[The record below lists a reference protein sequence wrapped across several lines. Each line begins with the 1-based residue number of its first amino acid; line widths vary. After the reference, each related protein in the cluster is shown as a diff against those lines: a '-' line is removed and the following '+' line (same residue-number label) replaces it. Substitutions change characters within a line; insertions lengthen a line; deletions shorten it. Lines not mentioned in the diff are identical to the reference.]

1 MSVSPADAAPAAR
14 AAGGPRVVLVGP
26 MGSGK
31 STVGALLA
39 ERLGVPYRDTDA
51 DIVAAEGRA
60 IADLF
65 VDEGE
70 PYFRE
75 RERAAVRDAVAAHT
89 GVLSLGG
96 GAILDEGTRAL
107 LRGLP
112 VVYLSM
118 DVEEAVRRVG
128 LNTARPLLAVNP
140 RKQWRELME
149 ARRHL
154 YEEVARAVVATDDRT
169 PEEVAEAVLDAL
181 ELKTATP
188 GGRPPGPRPEDAMTS
203 KVTRIHVDGTA
214 GTEPYEVLVGRQLL
228 GELGGLIG
236 GAVKRVAVIHPEA
249 LAETGDALRQD
260 LADQG
265 YEAVAV
271 QVPNAEEAKTAE
283 VAAYCWKALGQSGFT
298 RTDVIVGVGGGAT
311 TDLAGFVAASWL
323 RGVRW
328 IAVPTTVLGMVD
340 AAVGGK
346 TGINTAE
353 GKNLVGAFHPPAGV
367 LCDLAALDSLP
378 VHDYVSG
385 LAEIIKAGFI
395 ADPAILDLIEA
406 DPEAARTPAGPH
418 TAELIE
424 RSIRVKAEVVSGD
437 LKESGRR
444 EILNYGHTLAHAIEK
459 NERYKWRHGAA
470 VAVGM
475 HFAAE
480 LGRLAGR
487 LDDATA
493 DRHRTVLE
501 SVGLP
506 LSYRYDQWPKLLET
520 MKVDKKSRGDLL
532 RFIVLDGLA
541 KPTVLEGPDPAVLLA
556 AYGEVAD

>member
-1 MSVSPADAAPAAR
+1 MS
-14 AAGGPRVVLVGP
+14 
-26 MGSGK
+26 
-31 STVGALLA
+31 
-39 ERLGVPYRDTDA
+39 
-51 DIVAAEGRA
+51 
-60 IADLF
+60 
-65 VDEGE
+65 
-70 PYFRE
+70 
-75 RERAAVRDAVAAHT
+75 
-89 GVLSLGG
+89 
-96 GAILDEGTRAL
+96 
-107 LRGLP
+107 
-112 VVYLSM
+112 
-118 DVEEAVRRVG
+118 EA
-128 LNTARPLLAVNP
+128 
-140 RKQWRELME
+140 
-149 ARRHL
+149 
-154 YEEVARAVVATDDRT
+154 
-169 PEEVAEAVLDAL
+169 
-181 ELKTATP
+181 
-188 GGRPPGPRPEDAMTS
+188 
-203 KVTRIHVDGTA
+203 VTRIQVGGTA
-214 GTEPYEVLVGRQLL
+214 GTDPYEVLVGRQLL

-236 GAVKRVAVIHPEA
+236 DKAQRVAIIHPEA
-249 LAETGDALRQD
+249 LAETGEALRAD
-260 LADQG
+260 LAGQG
-265 YEAVAV
+265 FEAVAI

-311 TDLAGFVAASWL
+311 TDLAGFVAATWL

-328 IAVPTTVLGMVD
+328 IAVPTTVLAMVD

-353 GKNLVGAFHPPAGV
+353 GKNLVGSFHPPAGV

-378 VHDYVSG
+378 VNDFVSG

-395 ADPAILDLIEA
+395 ADPVILELIES

-424 RSIRVKAEVVSGD
+424 RSIKVKAEVVSGD
-437 LKESGRR
+437 LKESGLR

-493 DRHRTVLE
+493 DRHRTILE

-506 LSYRYDQWPKLLET
+506 LSYRYDQWPKLLEN
-520 MKVDKKSRGDLL
+520 MKVDKKSRGSLL

-556 AYGEVAD
+556 AYGEVGSSPNGPLVGPICPPLMGTPQLPRPFTQRRPGKVPFGGASPMPFRLWGRAGGSARQRQSPARDGVAPDAARSGGSAAAAPPAGARTGRRLVVGRTAQDTRADPPVRRP

>member
-1 MSVSPADAAPAAR
+1 MS
-14 AAGGPRVVLVGP
+14 GPLIVLVGP
-26 MGSGK
+26 MGVGK
-31 STVGALLA
+31 STVGELLA
-39 ERLGVPYRDTDA
+39 ERLGTTYRDTDA
-51 DIVAAEGRA
+51 DVVATAGKPISE
-60 IADLF
+60 IF
-65 VDEGE
+65 YDEGE
-70 PYFRE
+70 EHFRE
-75 RERAAVRDAVAAHT
+75 LERQAVRTAVAEHS
-89 GVLSLGG
+89 GVLALGG
-96 GAILDEGTRAL
+96 GAVLDETTRAL
-107 LRGLP
+107 LAGHS

-118 DVEEAVRRVG
+118 DVEEAVKRVG

-140 RKQWRELME
+140 RRQWRELME

-154 YEEVARAVVATDDRT
+154 YDEVARATVATDART
-169 PEEVAEAVLDAL
+169 PEEVAQAVLDAL
-181 ELKTATP
+181 ELPKRAGDPAAP
-188 GGRPPGPRPEDAMTS
+188 GRENTRMTDQGP
-203 KVTRIHVDGTA
+203 TRIQIAGGA
-214 GTEPYEVLVGRQLL
+214 GTDPYEVLVGRQLL
-228 GELGGLIG
+228 GELPTLIG
-236 GAVKRVAVIHPEA
+236 DRAKRVAVLHPEA
-249 LAETGDALRQD
+249 LAETGEAVRQD
-260 LADQG
+260 LAEQG
-265 YEAVAV
+265 YEAIAI
-271 QVPNAEEAKTAE
+271 QLPNAEEAKTAE
-283 VAAYCWKALGQSGFT
+283 VAAYCWKALGQTGFT

-311 TDLAGFVAASWL
+311 TDVAGFVAATWL

-328 IAVPTTVLGMVD
+328 IAVPTTVLAMVD

-385 LAEIIKAGFI
+385 MAEIIKAGFI

-406 DPEAARTPAGPH
+406 DPEGARTPAGPH

-424 RSIRVKAEVVSGD
+424 RSIRVKAEVVSSD
-437 LKESGRR
+437 LKESGLR

-470 VAVGM
+470 VSVGM
-475 HFAAE
+475 VFAAE

-493 DRHRTVLE
+493 DRHRAVLE

-506 LSYRYDQWPKLLET
+506 LTYRGDQWPKLLEN
-520 MKVDKKSRGDLL
+520 MKIDKKSRGDLL
-532 RFIVLDGLA
+532 RFIVLDGLG

-556 AYGEVAD
+556 AYGEVSA